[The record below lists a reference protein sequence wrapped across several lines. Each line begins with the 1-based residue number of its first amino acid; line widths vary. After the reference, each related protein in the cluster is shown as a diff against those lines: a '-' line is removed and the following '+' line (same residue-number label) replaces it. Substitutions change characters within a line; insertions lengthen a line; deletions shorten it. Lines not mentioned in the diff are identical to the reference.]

1 MIIQILILFIRLI
14 TIYLLY
20 RYEAETIIKQNSDII
35 FPIYVAAF
43 SAWLN
48 GDLTGSMEGE
58 TSFQLEKW
66 YTEVSKRGK
75 KYTACSYQ

>member
-1 MIIQILILFIRLI
+1 MQ
-14 TIYLLY
+14 IYLLY

-35 FPIYVAAF
+35 IPIYDTTF

-58 TSFQLEKW
+58 TSYQIENPQ
-66 YTEVSKRGK
+66 VNK
-75 KYTACSYQ
+75 KDKKCNVFYQ

>member
-1 MIIQILILFIRLI
+1 MIIQILIFFIKLI

-35 FPIYVAAF
+35 IPMYVAAF

-48 GDLTGSMEGE
+48 GDSTGSMEGE
-58 TSFQLEKW
+58 TSYQVKW
-66 YTEVSKRGK
+66 FPEVNK
-75 KYTACSYQ
+75 KDKK